1 MMFFDIGIIKDRKE
15 IINGIVLKKE
25 IVYKIRKK
33 LWSISLISKN
43 NEYSMNVRG
52 SICKVYFF
60 LIVG

>member
-15 IINGIVLKKE
+15 IIKGIVLKKN
-25 IVYKIRKK
+25 
-33 LWSISLISKN
+33 LWSISLISRD